1 MNIPT
6 GNDERPPAIHGEPF
20 HQETS
25 DLDATRS
32 EDDSTASDVDYAAG
46 DPYADL
52 PHPAEVSSS
61 GQQTETQAAH
71 DELPKLWRATD
82 LKRAEQPQ
90 WLARSRIPRAAISL
104 LVGDE
109 GIGKSLFWTWLAGH
123 VTNGTAS
130 DDFGIP
136 ARAPQD
142 VLVIVTEDDWSTTV
156 RPRLEIVGA
165 DLNRITVVCA
175 DEDGSGAPVFPRDMH
190 VLTASTIR
198 PALIVVDAWLDT
210 VTGTLSVK
218 DPQQARRALHPWK
231 ELAQTKNSAVLLL
244 SHTNRTTSGNPRD
257 KYGATGELR
266 KKARMTLFAQA
277 DPDNEGHLLIGPE
290 KANSAGKVD
299 ATRFQITAS
308 NYFAPTSD
316 DDGCIPQL
324 TPLGDSGQTMR
335 KHLADAHAEATGEDG
350 EDEKGYAV
358 KWLRE
363 YLELEGPEVRSA
375 DVKREARNAGI
386 PERTLARARKDL
398 NVNVGYYGAPP
409 ITKWSLPVTPLR
421 KSA

>member
-1 MNIPT
+1 MNIPS
-6 GNDERPPAIHGEPF
+6 GNEERPPAANGEPNSY
-20 HQETS
+20 QETS

-32 EDDSTASDVDYAAG
+32 VFDSTRAETDSAAC
-46 DPYADL
+46 DPYSDL
-52 PHPAEVSSS
+52 PHPADEAND
-61 GQQTETQAAH
+61 TQR

-109 GIGKSLFWTWLAGH
+109 GIGKSLFWTWLAAH
-123 VTNGTAS
+123 VTCGTAS
-130 DDFGIP
+130 DEFGIP
-136 ARAPQD
+136 ARAAQD

-156 RPRLEIVGA
+156 RPRLEVVGA
-165 DLNRITVVCA
+165 DLERITVVCA

-190 VLTASTIR
+190 VLTNSTIR

-231 ELAQTKNSAVLLL
+231 ELAQAKNAAVLLL

-277 DPDNEGHLLIGPE
+277 DPENEGHLLIGPE

-308 NYFAPTSD
+308 NYFAPTAD

-324 TPLGDSGQTMR
+324 TPLGNSGQTMR
-335 KHLADAHAEATGEDG
+335 GHLADAHAEATGEDAG
-350 EDEKGYAV
+350 EKGQVA
-358 KWLRE
+358 KWLQE
-363 YLELEGPEVRSA
+363 YLEVEGPEARSQH
-375 DVKREARNAGI
+375 VKRDAVKAGI
-386 PERTLARARKDL
+386 AERTLQRARKEL
-398 NVNVGYYGAPP
+398 SVEVRWSGQPP
-409 ITKWSLPVTPLR
+409 NTYSTWSLPQTAYLR
-421 KSA
+421 KTA